1 MFTRV
6 HPVFAAAIVISCLH
20 ATTLPASASD
30 PILEWNQIALTTTAV
45 QGAVPQ
51 VRSMAI
57 VQTAVH
63 DAVNAITG
71 RYETY
76 SPMGAA
82 PAGASVDAAAIA
94 AAHYTLSRLFT
105 SQAAPLGVL
114 RAASLAAH
122 GLSEADPGIAV
133 GEAAGAAILALRQN
147 DGAAQANFPYVAPGA
162 GMPGVW
168 VAIGTTPPATPGWG
182 RVVPWVLGSGS
193 QFLPDAPP
201 ALDSGR
207 YARDVEEVK
216 SLGALNNHTRTIEQT
231 NIANFWRGSPAA
243 IWNSVT
249 TGINAA
255 RGLDQSSTARTL
267 ALLYLAAADAS
278 IVCWNAKYTY
288 NFWRPEAAIKN
299 ADVDGNDATVADPSW
314 LPLFPTPPH
323 PEYVSGHASN
333 SGAMAAVLSLIF
345 GDDPGVPITATSPTN
360 PTFPRAWGKFSEG
373 VDEVI
378 EARIYSGIHFR
389 TADDA
394 GAKLG
399 RQVARFVVNHSLRPV
414 R

>member
-6 HPVFAAAIVISCLH
+6 HPVIAAAIVVSCLQ
-20 ATTLPASASD
+20 ATLSASASD
-30 PILEWNQIALTTTAV
+30 PVLEWNQIAVATTAV

-82 PAGASVDAAAIA
+82 PAGASVDAAVIA
-94 AAHYTLSRLFT
+94 AAHHTLSRLFP
-105 SQAAPLGVL
+105 SQAGPLATL

-122 GLSEADPGIAV
+122 SLTEADPGIAV
-133 GEAAGAAILALRQN
+133 GEAAGAAILALRAN

-162 GMPGVW
+162 GLPGVW
-168 VAIGTTPPATPGWG
+168 VAIGTAPPATPGWG
-182 RVVPWVLGSGS
+182 RVVPWVLRSGS

-216 SLGALNNHTRTIEQT
+216 ALGALNNHSRTMDQTR
-231 NIANFWRGSPAA
+231 IADFWRGSPAA
-243 IWNSVT
+243 IWNGVATGVVT
-249 TGINAA
+249 A
-255 RGLDQSSTARTL
+255 RGLDQSSTARTF
-267 ALLYLAAADAS
+267 ALLYLASADAS

-288 NFWRPEAAIKN
+288 NFWRPQAAIVN

-323 PEYVSGHASN
+323 PEYPSGHTSN
-333 SGAMAAVLSLIF
+333 SGAMAKVLSLLF
-345 GDDPGVPITATSPTN
+345 GDDPGVPITATSPTT
-360 PTFPRAWGKFSEG
+360 PTFPRAWGTFTEG

-378 EARIYSGIHFR
+378 DARIYSGFHFR
-389 TADDA
+389 TADDV

-399 RQVARFVVNHSLRPV
+399 RQVARFVVNHTLR
-414 R
+414 RR

>member
-182 RVVPWVLGSGS
+182 RVVPWVLSSGS

-207 YARDVEEVK
+207 YALDVEEVK

>member
-207 YARDVEEVK
+207 YALDVEEVK